1 MDDIRALI
9 SQIDSSTPNYAN
21 SNRAIIN
28 NSYTPQIQVSFPKE
42 ELQNINGKIG
52 TILAVVDEMRTHGVE
67 SLLVQK
73 QSTDDIVRIAKNGM
87 EIKSYVENINKSAKE
102 LLR

>member
-1 MDDIRALI
+1 MRSYSI
-9 SQIDSSTPNYAN
+9 SQIHSSTPDYAN

-52 TILAVVDEMRTHGVE
+52 TILAVVDEMRTHGAE
-67 SLLVQK
+67 SLMEQK
-73 QSTDDIVRIAKNGM
+73 ALSRDTERIMIDSKEMLSCVNDFRRDF
-87 EIKSYVENINKSAKE
+87 NKQY
-102 LLR
+102 